1 MTEQRTPLILKI
13 VPYLGLIEKIFLTGL
28 VVGLVLTYF
37 KTDNKTIIQVSLLAL
52 SITYFLTAF
61 KIIDIPRQEDEVFEF
76 KDLLTYTIIPK
87 VIWIGSGLSLLGL
100 FIYTLQL
107 GHEGHKRAFMTG
119 GLSIAIGLTIIV
131 YTAMTGTRHLK
142 YILPT
147 VVRAIP
153 LLFTDFYLL
162 YN

>member
-13 VPYLGLIEKIFLTGL
+13 TPYVGLLEKIFLTGL
-28 VVGLVLTYF
+28 VIGLVLTYF
-37 KTDNKTIIQVSLLAL
+37 KPDNKTIMQVSLLGL
-52 SITYFLTAF
+52 SSTYFLTAF
-61 KIIDIPRQEDEVFEF
+61 RIIDIPRQDGEVLEF
-76 KDLLTYTIIPK
+76 KDLLTYTIVPK
-87 VIWIGSGLSLLGL
+87 VIWISCGLSLLGL

-119 GLSIAIGLTIIV
+119 GLSIAIGLIIIG
-131 YTAMTGTRHLK
+131 YAAITGTKHLK

-147 VVRAIP
+147 VIRAVP
-153 LLFTDFYLL
+153 LLIADFYLL